1 MTAQVR
7 SLGGVRRCLV
17 LLANAAFTVAAS
29 AAIINLQS
37 GQLEAYADL
46 SYASTFGWGSSGSSM
61 HSNFGPLVDDEVRG
75 NGGAGAA
82 YSYAIDWNAPF
93 EVEDQLQIF
102 MPWWDGSIVAA
113 GYAVDP
119 AGSSF
124 SSESAIRNYSPG
136 LSLLIEPSEGEVP
149 GTPVLVQI
157 DTHIAGRLSASGTGA
172 IAEAEFYSTG
182 AGAFLYETLSVIE
195 NEIYFDFL
203 RSQTLDS
210 AIGLGFGLQFY
221 HTLHVSG
228 EYDTA
233 ACAAFAEIREFE
245 LTATVTVIPEPG
257 SLVTVVFAAA
267 ALLAYRALARR

>member
-1 MTAQVR
+1 MTVQAC
-7 SLGGVRRCLV
+7 SLGRNRRWLG
-17 LLANAAFTVAAS
+17 LLANAAFAASTS

-37 GQLEAYADL
+37 GQLEAYANL

-61 HSNFGPLVDDEVRG
+61 HSNFGPLVDDAVRG

-102 MPWWDGSIVAA
+102 MPWWEDSIVAA

-124 SSESAIRNYSPG
+124 SSESVIRNYSPC
-136 LSLLIEPSEGEVP
+136 LSLLIEPSDGEVP

-182 AGAFLYETLSVIE
+182 GGAFLYESLSVIDD
-195 NEIYFDFL
+195 EIYFVFL
-203 RSQTLDS
+203 RSGTLDS
-210 AIGLGFGLQFY
+210 AIGLPFALQFF
-221 HTLHVSG
+221 HTLQVSG

-233 ACAAFAEIREFE
+233 ACAAFAEIHEFQ
-245 LTATVTVIPEPG
+245 LSATVTVIPGPG
-257 SLVTVVFAAA
+257 SLVTVGFGML
-267 ALLAYRALARR
+267 ALRIWRALARR